1 MNSNTILTL
10 SDELLE
16 RYRSSIPRKAFERFV
31 EDITTGPA
39 ATAAPKFDASLLC
52 RASFPAELEDDGGRC
67 IVEVTVYRLN
77 AVAVHTF
84 LLDGPEPLLRHLGL
98 SEADTYITK
107 HDIDDIAAGIR
118 WHYERGTNALA
129 DDDTLTQARADIE
142 AARQQAAEAGLPFSE
157 RLVEGPE
164 DEINP
169 YTYDGSMTVADYE
182 AAQRA
187 RDAHAALV
195 EVVADH
201 YPNATEEAVERV
213 AEAASSMK
221 LSPEAVQR
229 ILDAFDNIIEAINRM
244 IEWAAQAIRTL
255 ADFFGETL
263 DNFILRRAPPKWRHY
278 ALHAKRA
285 RVRKK
290 YRNRIR
296 RAFFAALASEG
307 GGSS

>member
-1 MNSNTILTL
+1 MT
-10 SDELLE
+10 
-16 RYRSSIPRKAFERFV
+16 YAM
-31 EDITTGPA
+31 
-39 ATAAPKFDASLLC
+39 KFDASLLC

-84 LLDGPEPLLRHLGL
+84 LLDGPEPLLRHLGIP
-98 SEADTYITK
+98 EADTYITK
-107 HDIDDIAAGIR
+107 HDIDD
-118 WHYERGTNALA
+118 
-129 DDDTLTQARADIE
+129 
-142 AARQQAAEAGLPFSE
+142 
-157 RLVEGPE
+157 LVTVAH
-164 DEINP
+164 II
-169 YTYDGSMTVADYE
+169 YDGSMTVADYE

-195 EVVADH
+195 GVVADH

-229 ILDAFDNIIEAINRM
+229 ILDAFDRITETIKDLC
-244 IEWAAQAIRTL
+244 EWAAQTIRTL
-255 ADFFGETL
+255 ADFFTETL
-263 DNFILRRAPPKWRHY
+263 GDFMLRRAPPKWRHY
-278 ALHAKRA
+278 ALHAQRA